1 MPGPPPAGAAWPHR
15 LALLSVAA
23 TCVLIVVGG
32 LVTHTGSGLAVPDW
46 PTTFGYNMFLYP
58 LSQMAG
64 GVLYEHS
71 HRLLGSLVGLLTVA
85 TAAAICLAD
94 RRAWLRTLAIL
105 AVGLVMLQGVL
116 GGLRVTLL
124 AQGLAMVHGAVA
136 PAFLALLASLAL
148 FTSPAWRQGE
158 GPVAGLRPLRWP
170 AVALALALY
179 GQIGFGVILTH
190 TGRRLDAHLLV
201 AGVVSVLVPLLVR
214 AALRRAAP
222 LARPARL
229 LYGLWAAQLLLGGL
243 AYVARFHAADVPLPA
258 LLSLGLPLAHRLTGA
273 LMLAA
278 AAVLALQVYRLSA
291 AAPSQ
296 AAEPAARRV
305 PA

>member
-1 MPGPPPAGAAWPHR
+1 MPGPPPAGSAWPHR
-15 LALLSVAA
+15 LAMLSAAA
-23 TCVLIVVGG
+23 TCLLILVGG

-46 PTTFGYNMFLYP
+46 PTTFGHNMFLYP
-58 LSQMAG
+58 LSRMAG

-105 AVGLVMLQGVL
+105 AVGLVMVQGVL

-124 AQGLAMVHGAVA
+124 AQGLAMLHGAVA

-148 FTSPAWRQGE
+148 FTSPAWQAGG
-158 GPVAGLRPLRWP
+158 GPAGQGLRPLRWLG
-170 AVALALALY
+170 LAATAALY
-179 GQIGFGVILTH
+179 LQIGFGVVLTH

-201 AGVVSVLVPLLVR
+201 AGGVSVLVPLLVR
-214 AALRRAAP
+214 GALRGAP
-222 LARPARL
+222 GPLGRPARL
-229 LYGLWAAQLLLGGL
+229 LCGLWVAQLLLGGL
-243 AYVARFHAADVPLPA
+243 AYVARFHAAEVPVAPL
-258 LLSLGLPLAHRLTGA
+258 LGLGAPLAHRLAGA

-278 AAVLALQVYRLSA
+278 AAILTLQIHRLSATSA
-291 AAPSQ
+291 AAP
-296 AAEPAARRV
+296 AGRRV